1 MPAKIPAK
9 WDREVDVVVLG
20 SGGAGL
26 VAATLAH
33 DGGAETLLLE
43 KAPLIGG
50 TTGVSGG
57 MPWVPRNKHMAAV
70 GVEDSREDALTYLR
84 RLTLGIEPDSSLL
97 EVYVDTAHE
106 MIDYLE
112 AHTPLRMFS
121 TSWFADY
128 YHQFPGG
135 KQRGRSIE
143 NHPFDAKQLGEWAQ
157 RLRISPSIRRSRWR
171 RAPSRAIRRRS
182 TSRCWRSG
190 RRTTSAPWEAR
201 SWRRCSR
208 GCSTAASRR

>member
-9 WDREVDVVVLG
+9 WDKEVDVVVLG

-70 GVEDSREDALTYLR
+70 GVDDSREDALT
-84 RLTLGIEPDSSLL
+84 RLTSSIQFSTEATFALGIKNRRYWSPNP
-97 EVYVDTAHE
+97 Y
-106 MIDYLE
+106 
-112 AHTPLRMFS
+112 
-121 TSWFADY
+121 W
-128 YHQFPGG
+128 
-135 KQRGRSIE
+135 RGR
-143 NHPFDAKQLGEWAQ
+143 
-157 RLRISPSIRRSRWR
+157 
-171 RAPSRAIRRRS
+171 
-182 TSRCWRSG
+182 
-190 RRTTSAPWEAR
+190 
-201 SWRRCSR
+201 
-208 GCSTAASRR
+208 